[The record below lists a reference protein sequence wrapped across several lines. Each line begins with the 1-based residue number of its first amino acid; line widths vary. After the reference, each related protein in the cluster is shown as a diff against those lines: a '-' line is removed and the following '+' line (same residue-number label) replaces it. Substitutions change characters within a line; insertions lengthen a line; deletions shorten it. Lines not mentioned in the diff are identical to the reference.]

1 LSLRS
6 RIFLLALL
14 VAAPAALAGGAADP
28 GVTKDRILIGSSG
41 PLTGD
46 AAGAGAVLRGADA
59 YFKYVNARG
68 GVDGR
73 RLVFRYLDDAGDL
86 AQAEENIRALV
97 EDERVFAL
105 FSVVGTDAN
114 LAVRA
119 YTSGLRVPLVFS
131 ATGATALGRDPY
143 AIGYAPPYAAEGA
156 VYARHVLASNGK
168 RAEVAVLYQA
178 DDYGKDLLAGLR
190 KGLGAS
196 GKLIAKAVGYDPL
209 TTDVRPQVA
218 ELRATGANTLML
230 FTSGPFAIEA
240 VAHATRLAWK
250 PQLYV
255 ADAASAPA
263 LMRRM
268 PQASAQRAVSISFV
282 KDPAAWAGDPGAAL
296 AGRIVTRYAP
306 GAPRDRFVVAGMAA
320 AYSLVD
326 ALKKVGKTPTRASL
340 MRAVTHMN
348 EASNP
353 FLLPGMRVRT
363 TPTSRFP
370 ISQVALQRWRNGR
383 WARFGGLQ
391 PASP

>member
-1 LSLRS
+1 
-6 RIFLLALL
+6 
-14 VAAPAALAGGAADP
+14 
-28 GVTKDRILIGSSG
+28 
-41 PLTGD
+41 
-46 AAGAGAVLRGADA
+46 
-59 YFKYVNARG
+59 
-68 GVDGR
+68 
-73 RLVFRYLDDAGDL
+73 
-86 AQAEENIRALV
+86 
-97 EDERVFAL
+97 
-105 FSVVGTDAN
+105 
-114 LAVRA
+114 
-119 YTSGLRVPLVFS
+119 
-131 ATGATALGRDPY
+131 
-143 AIGYAPPYAAEGA
+143 
-156 VYARHVLASNGK
+156 
-168 RAEVAVLYQA
+168 
-178 DDYGKDLLAGLR
+178 
-190 KGLGAS
+190 
-196 GKLIAKAVGYDPL
+196 
-209 TTDVRPQVA
+209 VA

-255 ADAASAPA
+255 ADTASAPA

-268 PQASAQRAVSISFV
+268 PQATAQRAVSISFV

-326 ALKKVGKTPTRASL
+326 ALKKAGKTPTRASL

-363 TPTSRFP
+363 TPTTRFP